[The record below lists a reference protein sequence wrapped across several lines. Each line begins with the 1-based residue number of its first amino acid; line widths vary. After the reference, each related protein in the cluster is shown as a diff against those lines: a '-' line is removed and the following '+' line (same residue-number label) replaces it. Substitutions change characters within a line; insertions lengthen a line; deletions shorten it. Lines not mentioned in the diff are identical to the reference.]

1 MIINNKLLRI
11 DLVLLIAVVSLAFM
25 KPGRWSEI
33 LTGFTGAV
41 FFISIV
47 NHVRHYISYKKF
59 Y

>member
-1 MIINNKLLRI
+1 MLNNKLLRI
-11 DLVLLIAVVSLAFM
+11 DLVLVIAVVCLMFV